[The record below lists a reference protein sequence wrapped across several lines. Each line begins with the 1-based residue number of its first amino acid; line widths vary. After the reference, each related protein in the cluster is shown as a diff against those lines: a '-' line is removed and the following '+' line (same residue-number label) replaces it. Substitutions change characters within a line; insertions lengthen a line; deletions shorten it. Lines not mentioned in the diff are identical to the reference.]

1 MEQFPPYLYVS
12 MEKNSTKTTE
22 TLSEK
27 SVWLLIGLLPIR
39 VKPLNLRQI
48 TEVGELALM
57 IEDVKLDMEQLLS
70 TFLFSRG
77 KELPIIEEIS
87 LKVLFR
93 ERWKRFLFGGYIK
106 KRLTTKQLKKVIS
119 ILEMSVDY
127 RFFLNSLI
135 FLRGMKM
142 KTKE

>member
-1 MEQFPPYLYVS
+1 

-57 IEDVKLDMEQLLS
+57 IDDVMLDTEQLLS

-93 ERWKRFLFGGYIK
+93 ERWKRFLFGRYIK